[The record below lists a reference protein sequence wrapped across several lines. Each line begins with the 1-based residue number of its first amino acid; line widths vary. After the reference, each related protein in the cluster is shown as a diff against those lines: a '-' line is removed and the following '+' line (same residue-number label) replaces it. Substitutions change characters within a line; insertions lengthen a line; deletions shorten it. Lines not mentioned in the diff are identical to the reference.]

1 MSLHGQA
8 TQGDKEQNEQ
18 EQSQFKDGGNA
29 TSRAFRKILAS
40 KEVEIEYET
49 EYLLLLRRS
58 CLMQAMVSSPVNGRQ
73 KPASEM
79 KLSDDVI
86 KSCSVVQELSW
97 PQKNVE
103 IGSVKQSD
111 DTVKP

>member
-1 MSLHGQA
+1 
-8 TQGDKEQNEQ
+8 
-18 EQSQFKDGGNA
+18 
-29 TSRAFRKILAS
+29 
-40 KEVEIEYET
+40 
-49 EYLLLLRRS
+49 
-58 CLMQAMVSSPVNGRQ
+58 MQAMVSSPVNGRQ

-111 DTVKP
+111 DTVKPWAVVDVSSFPLEGEEVMMAESSDVIV